1 MEWVQLAAPRM
12 HTKKE
17 IVLISSAVKDTLA
30 AISRSQYH
38 DFLLL
43 LLFKGWNKILSFSG
57 KYTPAHALRH
67 TQFPCIVR
75 QCTGKELNSIR
86 LQAGQ
91 P

>member
-1 MEWVQLAAPRM
+1 M

-17 IVLISSAVKDTLA
+17 IVLISSVAVKDTLA

-43 LLFKGWNKILSFSG
+43 LFFKGWNKILSFSG

-86 LQAGQ
+86 LQTGQ